1 MARII
6 IAGGGTAG
14 HIEPG
19 LAVARL
25 WREKNPTDHIS
36 FLGTKSGLENSLVPA
51 AGFELLLIPKV
62 VAPRKLSPAAL
73 RAPFTFIGALL
84 ETHKHIKGATVVIG
98 FGGYVSAPADCSAKL
113 SRIPIVI
120 HESNAKPGVANKLG
134 AFLGASVAISR
145 SVESGRFSDALITGL
160 PLRSE
165 IIAAF
170 KGARSDWTK
179 ARHQAK
185 TELGCDSSKKL
196 ILVMGGS
203 QGSIALNKVVAD
215 SLDFLLREGYSVIH
229 SLGQGNPLPDKRDGY
244 FPTPYVTSISSAYLA
259 ADLIIARSGAVT
271 CSEFRT
277 LGRYALFVPLPI
289 GNGEQSLNALDL
301 VDAGRAQIVQ
311 QRDFDAHYLQVN
323 IKRLLETSEKT
334 DAQGDSTELL
344 AAEKIV
350 SLVEYVSQGKN

>member
-19 LAVARL
+19 LAVAQL
-25 WREKNPTDHIS
+25 WRDKNPDDHIA
-36 FLGTKSGLENSLVPA
+36 FLGTKSGLENTLVPA
-51 AGFELLLIPKV
+51 AGFELLLISKV
-62 VAPRKLSPAAL
+62 VAPRKISPAAL
-73 RAPFTFIGALL
+73 RAPFTFISALVQARN
-84 ETHKHIKGATVVIG
+84 HIKGSQVVIG
-98 FGGYVSAPADCSAKL
+98 FGGYVSAPAYCAAKL
-113 SRIPIVI
+113 SGIPIVI

-145 SVESGRFSDALITGL
+145 RVESGKFSDALITGL

-165 IIAAF
+165 IIEAF
-170 KGARSDWTK
+170 NSAQKDWKK

-185 TELGCDSSKKL
+185 IDIGCDPSKKL
-196 ILVMGGS
+196 ILIMGGS

-215 SLDFLLREGYSVIH
+215 SLEYLLHQGYNVIH
-229 SLGQGNPLPDKRDGY
+229 SVGRGNNLPDKRDGY
-244 FPTPYVTSISSAYLA
+244 FPTPYVTSMSSAYLA

-289 GNGEQSLNALDL
+289 GNGEQRLNALDL
-301 VDAGRAQIVQ
+301 VEAGRAKLVQ
-311 QRDFDAHYLQVN
+311 QSDFDAHYVQAN
-323 IKRLLETSEKT
+323 IRLLLEQSGKT
-334 DAQGDSTELL
+334 NIEGDSTELL

-350 SLVEYVSQGKN
+350 NLIEYVSLGNK

>member
-1 MARII
+1 MARIV

-25 WREKNPTDHIS
+25 WRDKNPGDHIA
-36 FLGTKSGLENSLVPA
+36 FLGTKSGLENTLVPA

-62 VAPRKLSPAAL
+62 VAPRKISPAAL
-73 RAPFTFIGALL
+73 RAPFTFVGALL
-84 ETHKHIKGATVVIG
+84 ESRKHIKGAQVVIG
-98 FGGYVSAPADCSAKL
+98 FGGYVSAPAYCAAKL
-113 SRIPIVI
+113 SGIPIVI
-120 HESNAKPGVANKLG
+120 HESNAKPGVANRLG

-165 IIAAF
+165 IIEAF
-170 KGARSDWTK
+170 RIAEKDWTE

-185 TELGCDSSKKL
+185 IELGCDPSKKL
-196 ILVMGGS
+196 ILIMGGS
-203 QGSIALNKVVAD
+203 QGSIALNKVVEN
-215 SLDFLLREGYSVIH
+215 SLEHLLHEGYSVIH
-229 SLGQGNPLPDKRDGY
+229 SVGQGNSLPDKRDGY
-244 FPTPYVTSISSAYLA
+244 FPTPYVTSMSNAYLA

-301 VDAGRAQIVQ
+301 VEIGKAQIVQ
-311 QRDFDAHYLQVN
+311 QSQFDAHYLKSN
-323 IKRLLETSEKT
+323 IKKLLEQSERSDIK
-334 DAQGDSTELL
+334 GDSTELL

-350 SLVEYVSQGKN
+350 NLIEYVSSGSR

>member
-25 WREKNPTDHIS
+25 WRDKNPADHIA
-36 FLGTKSGLENSLVPA
+36 FLGTKSGLENTLVPA

-62 VAPRKLSPAAL
+62 VAPRKISPAAL
-73 RAPFTFIGALL
+73 RAPLTFISALVQARN
-84 ETHKHIKGATVVIG
+84 HIKGSQVVIG
-98 FGGYVSAPADCSAKL
+98 FGGYVSAPAYCAAKL
-113 SRIPIVI
+113 SGIPIVI
-120 HESNAKPGVANKLG
+120 HESNAKPGVANRLG

-145 SVESGRFSDALITGL
+145 SVESRKFSDALITGL

-165 IIAAF
+165 IIEAF
-170 KGARSDWTK
+170 NSAQKDWTK

-185 TELGCDSSKKL
+185 IDLGCDPSKKL
-196 ILVMGGS
+196 ILIMGGS

-215 SLDFLLREGYSVIH
+215 SLEYLLHQGFSVIH
-229 SLGQGNPLPDKRDGY
+229 SVGRGNDLPDERDGY
-244 FPTPYVTSISSAYLA
+244 FPTPYVTSMSSAYLA

-289 GNGEQSLNALDL
+289 GNGEQRLNALDL
-301 VDAGRAQIVQ
+301 VEAGRAQLVQ
-311 QRDFDAHYLQVN
+311 QSDFDARYIQSN
-323 IKRLLETSEKT
+323 IKTLIEQSGKT
-334 DAQGDSTELL
+334 NIEGDSTELL

-350 SLVEYVSQGKN
+350 NLIEYVSLGKK

>member
-25 WREKNPTDHIS
+25 WRDKNPDDHIA
-36 FLGTKSGLENSLVPA
+36 FLGTKSGLENTLVPA

-62 VAPRKLSPAAL
+62 VAPRKISPAAL
-73 RAPFTFIGALL
+73 RAPFTFISALVQARN
-84 ETHKHIKGATVVIG
+84 HIKGSHVVIG
-98 FGGYVSAPADCSAKL
+98 FGGYVSAPAYCAAKL
-113 SRIPIVI
+113 SGIPIVI
-120 HESNAKPGVANKLG
+120 HESNAKPGVANRLG

-145 SVESGRFSDALITGL
+145 SVESGKFSDALITGL

-165 IIAAF
+165 IIEAF
-170 KGARSDWTK
+170 NSAQKDWTK

-185 TELGCDSSKKL
+185 IDLGCDPSKKL
-196 ILVMGGS
+196 ILIMGGS

-215 SLDFLLREGYSVIH
+215 SLEYLLHQGYSVIH
-229 SLGQGNPLPDKRDGY
+229 SVGRGNNLPDKRDGY
-244 FPTPYVTSISSAYLA
+244 FPTPYVTSMSSAYLA

-289 GNGEQSLNALDL
+289 GNGEQRLNALDL
-301 VDAGRAQIVQ
+301 VEAGRAQLVQ
-311 QRDFDAHYLQVN
+311 QSDFDAHYVQAN
-323 IKRLLETSEKT
+323 IKTLIEQSGKT
-334 DAQGDSTELL
+334 NIEGDSTELL

-350 SLVEYVSQGKN
+350 NLIEYVSLGKK

>member
-25 WREKNPTDHIS
+25 WRDKNPGDHIS
-36 FLGTKSGLENSLVPA
+36 FLGTKSGLENTLVPA

-62 VAPRKLSPAAL
+62 VAPRKISPAAL
-73 RAPFTFIGALL
+73 RAPFTFVGALL
-84 ETHKHIKGATVVIG
+84 ESRKHIKGAQVVIG
-98 FGGYVSAPADCSAKL
+98 FGGYVSAPAYCAAKL
-113 SRIPIVI
+113 SGIPIVI
-120 HESNAKPGVANKLG
+120 HESNAKPGVANRLG
-134 AFLGASVAISR
+134 AFLGASIAISR
-145 SVESGRFSDALITGL
+145 SVESGKFSDALITGL
-160 PLRSE
+160 PLRNE
-165 IIAAF
+165 IIEAF
-170 KGARSDWTK
+170 KIAEKDWIK

-185 TELGCDSSKKL
+185 IELGCDPSKKL
-196 ILVMGGS
+196 ILIMGGS
-203 QGSIALNKVVAD
+203 QGSIALNKVVEN
-215 SLDFLLREGYSVIH
+215 SLEHLLHEGYSVIH
-229 SLGQGNPLPDKRDGY
+229 SVGQGNSLPDKRDGY
-244 FPTPYVTSISSAYLA
+244 FPTPYVTSMSNAYLA

-301 VDAGRAQIVQ
+301 VEIGKAQIVQ
-311 QRDFDAHYLQVN
+311 QSQFDSHYLKSN
-323 IKRLLETSEKT
+323 IKKLLEQSEKS
-334 DAQGDSTELL
+334 DIKGDSTELL

-350 SLVEYVSQGKN
+350 NLIEYECSGSR

>member
-25 WREKNPTDHIS
+25 WRDKNPADHVA
-36 FLGTKSGLENSLVPA
+36 FLGTKSGLENTLVPA
-51 AGFELLLIPKV
+51 SGFELLLIPKV
-62 VAPRKLSPAAL
+62 VAPRKISPAAL
-73 RAPFTFIGALL
+73 RAPFTFISALVQARN
-84 ETHKHIKGATVVIG
+84 HIRGSQVVIG
-98 FGGYVSAPADCSAKL
+98 FGGYVSAPAYCAAKL
-113 SRIPIVI
+113 SGIPIVI
-120 HESNAKPGVANKLG
+120 HESNAKPGVANRLG
-134 AFLGASVAISR
+134 ALLGASVAISR
-145 SVESGRFSDALITGL
+145 NVESGKFSDALITGL

-165 IIAAF
+165 IIEAF
-170 KGARSDWTK
+170 NSAQKDWKK

-185 TELGCDSSKKL
+185 IDLGCDPSKKL
-196 ILVMGGS
+196 ILIMGGS

-215 SLDFLLREGYSVIH
+215 SLEYLLHQGYSVIH
-229 SLGQGNPLPDKRDGY
+229 SVGRGNNLPDKRDGY
-244 FPTPYVTSISSAYLA
+244 FPTPYVTSMSSAYLA

-289 GNGEQSLNALDL
+289 GNGEQRLNALDL
-301 VDAGRAQIVQ
+301 VEAGRAQLVQ
-311 QRDFDAHYLQVN
+311 QSDFNAHYFQAN
-323 IKRLLETSEKT
+323 IKALLEQSEKT
-334 DAQGDSTELL
+334 NVEGDSTELL

-350 SLVEYVSQGKN
+350 NLIEYVSLGNK

>member
-25 WREKNPTDHIS
+25 WRDKNPADHIA
-36 FLGTKSGLENSLVPA
+36 FLGTKSGLENTLVPT

-62 VAPRKLSPAAL
+62 VAPRKISPAAL
-73 RAPFTFIGALL
+73 RAPLTFISALVQARN
-84 ETHKHIKGATVVIG
+84 HIKGSQVVIG
-98 FGGYVSAPADCSAKL
+98 FGGYVSAPAYCAAKL
-113 SRIPIVI
+113 SGIPIVI
-120 HESNAKPGVANKLG
+120 HESNAKPGVANRLG

-145 SVESGRFSDALITGL
+145 SVESGKFSDALITGL

-165 IIAAF
+165 IIEAF
-170 KGARSDWTK
+170 NNAQKDWTK

-185 TELGCDSSKKL
+185 IDLGCDPSKKL
-196 ILVMGGS
+196 ILIMGGS

-215 SLDFLLREGYSVIH
+215 SLEYLLHQGYSVIH
-229 SLGQGNPLPDKRDGY
+229 SVGRGNDLPDKRDGY
-244 FPTPYVTSISSAYLA
+244 FPTPYVMSMSSAYLA

-289 GNGEQSLNALDL
+289 GNGEQRLNALDL
-301 VDAGRAQIVQ
+301 VEAGRAKLVQ
-311 QRDFDAHYLQVN
+311 QSDFDAHYVQAN
-323 IKRLLETSEKT
+323 IKTLIEQSGKT
-334 DAQGDSTELL
+334 NVEGDSTELL

-350 SLVEYVSQGKN
+350 NLIEYASLGKK

>member
-25 WREKNPTDHIS
+25 WRDKNPADHVA
-36 FLGTKSGLENSLVPA
+36 FLGTKSGLENTLVPA
-51 AGFELLLIPKV
+51 SGFELLLIPKV
-62 VAPRKLSPAAL
+62 VAPRKISPAAL
-73 RAPFTFIGALL
+73 RAPFTFISALVQARN
-84 ETHKHIKGATVVIG
+84 HIRVSQVVIG
-98 FGGYVSAPADCSAKL
+98 FGGYVSAPAYCAAKL
-113 SRIPIVI
+113 SGIPIVI
-120 HESNAKPGVANKLG
+120 HESNAKPGVANRLG
-134 AFLGASVAISR
+134 ALLGASVAISR
-145 SVESGRFSDALITGL
+145 NVESGKFSDALITGL

-165 IIAAF
+165 IIEAF
-170 KGARSDWTK
+170 NSAQKDWKK

-185 TELGCDSSKKL
+185 IDLGCDPSKKL
-196 ILVMGGS
+196 ILIMGGS

-215 SLDFLLREGYSVIH
+215 SLEYLLHQGYSVIH
-229 SLGQGNPLPDKRDGY
+229 SVGRGNNLPDKRDGY
-244 FPTPYVTSISSAYLA
+244 FPTPYVTSMSSAYLA

-289 GNGEQSLNALDL
+289 GNGEQRLNALDL
-301 VDAGRAQIVQ
+301 VEAGRAQLVQ
-311 QRDFDAHYLQVN
+311 QSDFNAHYFQAN
-323 IKRLLETSEKT
+323 IKALLEQSEKT
-334 DAQGDSTELL
+334 NVEGDSTELL

-350 SLVEYVSQGKN
+350 NLIEYVSLGNK

>member
-1 MARII
+1 MR
-6 IAGGGTAG
+6 
-14 HIEPG
+14 
-19 LAVARL
+19 
-25 WREKNPTDHIS
+25 
-36 FLGTKSGLENSLVPA
+36 A
-51 AGFELLLIPKV
+51 ATG
-62 VAPRKLSPAAL
+62 RG
-73 RAPFTFIGALL
+73 RA
-84 ETHKHIKGATVVIG
+84 IKQKI
-98 FGGYVSAPADCSAKL
+98 
-113 SRIPIVI
+113 
-120 HESNAKPGVANKLG
+120 
-134 AFLGASVAISR
+134 
-145 SVESGRFSDALITGL
+145 
-160 PLRSE
+160 
-165 IIAAF
+165 
-170 KGARSDWTK
+170 
-179 ARHQAK
+179 
-185 TELGCDSSKKL
+185 ELGCDPSKKL

-244 FPTPYVTSISSAYLA
+244 FPTPYVTSMSSAYLA

-311 QRDFDAHYLQVN
+311 QNDFDAHYLQVN

-350 SLVEYVSQGKN
+350 SLVEYVSQGKTDAQKSQRSHRSQNSFHRYWRGWDERPCSHRTFLWH